1 DVPQQVTPDRFVCPE
16 CGNEEPAAGI
26 NIPACKN
33 CGHEMTESDFYPG
46 ETMPMPTQVGQQ
58 EVPNGMTAVDL
69 FGPLNVD
76 AAPNAKKIS
85 QTPILDLQ
93 DEIDIGYL
101 RSMYPDAWDEL
112 KQSTTGSSIE
122 GELERVARQHV
133 YSALGGRNN
142 MTGEIMPTLSRC
154 WITPQAFGVLDDKTM
169 AQRLK
174 ARFPKGCKL
183 VSVGDVFLEAR
194 PEKLTDHWIHCA
206 AFDAHEFGLFPPAVG
221 DSAIEV
227 QERIN
232 DVANITHEHM
242 DRNASPSLITDEDV
256 IDTKALSGKPFPPGV
271 ITGIKRKTSQGQ
283 VPIRDLMFQPEI
295 HIDQHIY
302 DYGDKL
308 VFLAQ
313 LLSGVTP
320 QVFGGSGDPHIET
333 ASGQKQQLNTALGRL
348 GLFWDQIRDEHAQ
361 RAMIIVKTTIQNMGG
376 ELRDTIKDD
385 GTEFQN
391 RAVDLDNMKGQ
402 IHAHPET
409 DQGFPQTYAEIRD
422 RIERFIEM
430 AKDNLYIQAMLEV
443 PTNQKIVALYTL
455 PSNMVVPKDAKRK
468 KVLQV
473 INQLIQDADQGVPMQ
488 QVPNPMVPGQ
498 MMFMP
503 TRLPDSDF
511 DSPFEDV
518 VDVVKEWAEEHWQVA
533 QTD

>member
-1 DVPQQVTPDRFVCPE
+1 
-16 CGNEEPAAGI
+16 
-26 NIPACKN
+26 
-33 CGHEMTESDFYPG
+33 
-46 ETMPMPTQVGQQ
+46 
-58 EVPNGMTAVDL
+58 
-69 FGPLNVD
+69 
-76 AAPNAKKIS
+76 
-85 QTPILDLQ
+85 
-93 DEIDIGYL
+93 
-101 RSMYPDAWDEL
+101 
-112 KQSTTGSSIE
+112 
-122 GELERVARQHV
+122 
-133 YSALGGRNN
+133 
-142 MTGEIMPTLSRC
+142 
-154 WITPQAFGVLDDKTM
+154 
-169 AQRLK
+169 
-174 ARFPKGCKL
+174 
-183 VSVGDVFLEAR
+183 
-194 PEKLTDHWIHCA
+194 
-206 AFDAHEFGLFPPAVG
+206 
-221 DSAIEV
+221 
-227 QERIN
+227 
-232 DVANITHEHM
+232 
-242 DRNASPSLITDEDV
+242 
-256 IDTKALSGKPFPPGV
+256 
-271 ITGIKRKTSQGQ
+271 
-283 VPIRDLMFQPEI
+283 
-295 HIDQHIY
+295 
-302 DYGDKL
+302 
-308 VFLAQ
+308 
-313 LLSGVTP
+313 
-320 QVFGGSGDPHIET
+320 
-333 ASGQKQQLNTALGRL
+333 
-348 GLFWDQIRDEHAQ
+348 

-518 VDVVKEWAEEHWQVA
+518 VDVVKEWAEEHWQMA
-533 QTD
+533 QTDPPAFENIRAYYRLAVQFATQEQIKQQAAQQLAAGASEGEAPAAPAQANP